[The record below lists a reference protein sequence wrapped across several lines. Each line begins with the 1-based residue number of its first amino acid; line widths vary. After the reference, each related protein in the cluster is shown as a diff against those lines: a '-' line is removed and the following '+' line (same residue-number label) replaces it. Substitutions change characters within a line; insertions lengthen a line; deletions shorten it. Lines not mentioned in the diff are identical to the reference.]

1 MENAQTHEDK
11 TQSQKSNK
19 NINSLFNKLKEVAQS
34 PSNTFTWYENDS
46 YMHENFKLKP
56 HAHNLLAAGCL
67 RLRQFTRICI
77 ISMNFSDY
85 VKPTSFRFS
94 HFLLF
99 VKRFPRPCFIT
110 KKQRVASSRDFSN
123 TLHRHAQ
130 LYKVLSSLEN
140 NKMLPKTQIKAT
152 RVNLIAIEH
161 VNFISSFGK
170 NRLKL

>member
-19 NINSLFNKLKEVAQS
+19 NTNSLFNKLKEVI
-34 PSNTFTWYENDS
+34 TCYENDS

-56 HAHNLLAAGCL
+56 HAHNLLVAGCL
-67 RLRQFTRICI
+67 RLRPFTRICI
-77 ISMNFSDY
+77 FSMNFSDY
-85 VKPTSFRFS
+85 VKPTWFRFS
-94 HFLLF
+94 HFLFF
-99 VKRFPRPCFIT
+99 VKRFPRPCFIA

-130 LYKVLSSLEN
+130 LYKVLSSPEN

-152 RVNLIAIEH
+152 RALI
-161 VNFISSFGK
+161 
-170 NRLKL
+170 